1 MRLAAVFTLL
11 SLSTCASAAPL
22 VVPFDFSRSAI
33 ELRVTVGATP
43 LTMILDTGV
52 DPSVVDLKTAE
63 ALHMAIDRGASGEA
77 SGEGDAQSAKAYPA
91 MQDGLSLGGHSFAAF
106 PTLALD
112 METLSAQYGKHLD
125 GVIGYSF
132 LDGKIILIDYP
143 KQQLAILEQPMEA
156 WAMVKSCRLRH
167 SVPLRS
173 YPDDSIPQLPDFRFG
188 TASASISLDTGSTGG
203 IALYQS
209 ALTLP
214 GVKEAL
220 VEKGEVSFTGGR
232 GKSTAKTYTLNVPVG
247 FGPFTLPAG
256 QIVTLRKPPGSDSRA
271 ANIGNKL
278 FAALKLKMLLD
289 YKSRV
294 MTFYG
299 DCR

>member
-1 MRLAAVFTLL
+1 MRLAAAVTVL
-11 SLSTCASAAPL
+11 SLSASATAEPL

-33 ELRVTVGATP
+33 ELAVKVGPTP

-52 DPSVVDLKTAE
+52 DPSVIDLKTA
-63 ALHMAIDRGASGEA
+63 ALLHMKVDRGAGGEA
-77 SGEGDAQSAKAYPA
+77 SGEGDAQSAQVYPA
-91 MQDGLSLGGHSFAAF
+91 TQEGLSLGGRPFAPF
-106 PTLALD
+106 PTLATD
-112 METLSAQYGKHLD
+112 MTVLSAQYGKQLD
-125 GVIGYSF
+125 GVLGYSF
-132 LDGKIILIDYP
+132 LQGKIVLIDYP
-143 KQQLAILEQPMEA
+143 GQQLAILEQPMQA
-156 WAMVKSCRLRH
+156 WSMVRSCRLRH
-167 SVPLRS
+167 SVTLES
-173 YPDDSIPQLPDFRFG
+173 FPDDSIPRLPDFRFG
-188 TASASISLDTGSTGG
+188 SASAPISLDTGSTGG
-203 IALYQS
+203 ISLYQT
-209 ALTLP
+209 ALALP

-220 VEKGEVSFTGGR
+220 AEKGETAFAGAR

-256 QIVTLRKPPGSDSRA
+256 QVVTVRKPQGSDARA